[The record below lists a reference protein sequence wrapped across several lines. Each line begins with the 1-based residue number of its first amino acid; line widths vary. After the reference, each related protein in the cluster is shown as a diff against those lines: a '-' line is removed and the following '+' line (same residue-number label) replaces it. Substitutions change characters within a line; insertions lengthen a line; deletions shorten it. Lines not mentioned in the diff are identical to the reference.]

1 MVVKGGNIKM
11 YRLLG
16 QLFGQFIE
24 AGFISQIIYF
34 SLREKS
40 GYKKAAML
48 SAAAALLS
56 IIVFGIV
63 FADFLLSLA
72 IGVPVVIIWL
82 VLDLTLLKQAN
93 KKVIEMDDEMNN
105 GKINEEALK
114 RYLQNKPDIRK

>member
-1 MVVKGGNIKM
+1 M

-105 GKINEEALK
+105 GKINEEARK

>member
-1 MVVKGGNIKM
+1 
-11 YRLLG
+11 
-16 QLFGQFIE
+16 
-24 AGFISQIIYF
+24 
-34 SLREKS
+34 
-40 GYKKAAML
+40 ML

>member
-1 MVVKGGNIKM
+1 MVVKGGNINM

>member
-1 MVVKGGNIKM
+1 MVVKGGNINM

-105 GKINEEALK
+105 GKINEDALK
-114 RYLQNKPDIRK
+114 RYLQNKPDINK

>member
-1 MVVKGGNIKM
+1 MVVKGRNINM

>member
-1 MVVKGGNIKM
+1 MVAKGGNINM

-82 VLDLTLLKQAN
+82 VLDLALLKPAN

-105 GKINEEALK
+105 GKINEDALK
-114 RYLQNKPDIRK
+114 RYLQNKPDINK